1 MLMELRPEV
10 YVSDSFRRAAL
21 VYVVP
26 KATVTVS
33 VDVAVVAV
41 VILATPGYAV
51 KSANAVDRI
60 HQQCCWLNI
69 YHLNGGINIFLFHI
83 NYFLS

>member
-1 MLMELRPEV
+1 MLMELRPEES
-10 YVSDSFRRAAL
+10 VSDSFRRAAL
-21 VYVVP
+21 VLVILE
-26 KATVTVS
+26 ATVTVS
-33 VDVAVVAV
+33 VDATAGE
-41 VILATPGYAV
+41 ILVTHFYV
-51 KSANAVDRI
+51 SESANAVDRI